1 MSVGTAS
8 ALPAADSRAT
18 DTLERLLRERYSCRG
33 FRPEAVPRPVIERI
47 LTLAQ
52 RTASWCNA
60 QPWQI
65 IITSGSE
72 TDRFRERLSEYA
84 ASHPAQPDIAFP
96 REYRGACLQRRR
108 ECGFAL
114 YDSVGI
120 AKGDRVASGRQTME
134 NFCLF
139 GAPHVAIVTT
149 DEALGTY
156 GVLDCGAYV
165 SNFALAARSLG
176 VATIAQ
182 AALAGCSPFIH
193 DFFALGE
200 DRRVVCGISFGYED
214 AAHPANGFRTSRA
227 DITEA
232 VTWSGPA

>member
-60 QPWQI
+60 QPWQL

-134 NFCLF
+134 NFRLF